1 MSANSFV
8 FTAVNNDTYFTALH
22 SSLSIL
28 MHFSSLLVP
37 LGFQHTIHLWAKPLY
52 GPIS

>member
-8 FTAVNNDTYFTALH
+8 FTAVNDTYSTALH
-22 SSLSIL
+22 SCLSIL
-28 MHFSSLLVP
+28 THFSSLSVP
-37 LGFQHTIHLWAKPLY
+37 LGFQHTIHLWTKHLY